1 MYGSPPRRGEDDGE
15 DDGENDGENDGGDDG
30 GDESIDTSRAAPDL
44 ALVTSVGRESGELD
58 LAA

>member
-15 DDGENDGENDGGDDG
+15 DDGENDG

-44 ALVTSVGRESGELD
+44 ALVIAAGREPGELD

>member
-15 DDGENDGENDGGDDG
+15 NDGENDG

-44 ALVTSVGRESGELD
+44 ALVTAVGRESGELD